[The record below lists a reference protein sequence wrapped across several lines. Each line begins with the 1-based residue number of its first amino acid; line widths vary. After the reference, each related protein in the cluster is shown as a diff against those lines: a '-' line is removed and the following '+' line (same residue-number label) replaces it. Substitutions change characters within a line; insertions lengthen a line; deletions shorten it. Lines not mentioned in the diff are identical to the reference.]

1 MSATLGLHLHILH
14 PVPNSQSLPASAL
27 RQPVDI
33 KEWRAFGRKTC
44 CLPVIAGTPDRLS
57 AFLLLLFAAD
67 THSFCLDSAYTY
79 NLGPPT
85 SLSLS
90 LLSLSLFLSLTY
102 SQHWKGGCVRVCACL
117 RARACVQNR
126 EGKRLGQWR
135 EVSFIFIIP
144 KVYLILLFLHVSPD
158 KSLFSLSLSAPCLY
172 QISYL
177 PSFSGLTR
185 VNEHGDTRIPI
196 LTTVLNSF
204 KQYHTNN

>member
-102 SQHWKGGCVRVCACL
+102 SQHWKGGCVRACVCACVCAL
-117 RARACVQNR
+117 
-126 EGKRLGQWR
+126 
-135 EVSFIFIIP
+135 VSKTENERRKKTWSVAWSVFYIYIFCIYIN
-144 KVYLILLFLHVSPD
+144 
-158 KSLFSLSLSAPCLY
+158 
-172 QISYL
+172 
-177 PSFSGLTR
+177 T
-185 VNEHGDTRIPI
+185 
-196 LTTVLNSF
+196 
-204 KQYHTNN
+204 

>member
-102 SQHWKGGCVRVCACL
+102 SQHWKGGCVCVCACV
-117 RARACVQNR
+117 RA
-126 EGKRLGQWR
+126 L
-135 EVSFIFIIP
+135 VSKTENERRKKTWSVAWSVFYIYIFCIYIN
-144 KVYLILLFLHVSPD
+144 
-158 KSLFSLSLSAPCLY
+158 
-172 QISYL
+172 
-177 PSFSGLTR
+177 T
-185 VNEHGDTRIPI
+185 
-196 LTTVLNSF
+196 
-204 KQYHTNN
+204 